1 MDKTNE
7 QLHKEVQ
14 DALKVLS
21 EKLYN
26 LLHYGSYSL
35 DYVNRDFETNA
46 VNSASLRFEDAVFLL
61 RMDGKFKFLEKEG
74 SEVTVILPDNPIDQK
89 LLDAWDS
96 QTIDKD
102 IAYHIKQLKSLR
114 QQKVK
119 LKEKYGQG
127 KNNGETGST

>member
-35 DYVNRDFETNA
+35 DYVNRDFETNV

-61 RMDGKFKFLEKEG
+61 KMDGKFKFLEKEG

-102 IAYHIKQLKSLR
+102 IAYHIKQLESLR
-114 QQKVK
+114 QQKAK
-119 LKEKYGQG
+119 LKERYEQG
-127 KNNGETGST
+127 KNNRETGST

>member
-46 VNSASLRFEDAVFLL
+46 VNSASLRFEDAVFSL

>member
-35 DYVNRDFETNA
+35 DYVNRDFETNV

-61 RMDGKFKFLEKEG
+61 KMDGKFKFLEKEG

-102 IAYHIKQLKSLR
+102 IAFHIKQLESLR
-114 QQKVK
+114 QQKAK
-119 LKEKYGQG
+119 LKERYEQG
-127 KNNGETGST
+127 KNNRETGST